1 MSDLSEGGKALVQA
15 ARRADRP
22 SDADRKRVLAAL
34 QARLGDAA
42 LLGASVT
49 EAPRAVA
56 SGPSFA
62 RSKLLKWGLV
72 GSTVLVLGAAL
83 FVPRF
88 TDEREQVEPRTSVSV
103 ASAAPTPVVDAAT
116 APVAVQPRTEPDLP
130 TSPSA
135 RSDEPRAA
143 PIATL
148 EGARRAI
155 VAPKAPARSR
165 DGLTEEVALLSRAE
179 TELHAGRPAKAL
191 VALAEHQ
198 RRFPRGALAE
208 ERTAAKI
215 QALCA
220 LGRNEEANAQL
231 RQLLHISPKSALEER
246 SRQACR

>member
-15 ARRADRP
+15 VRRADRP

-42 LLGASVT
+42 LLGAGVT
-49 EAPRAVA
+49 EAPRAAA
-56 SGPSFA
+56 SGA
-62 RSKLLKWGLV
+62 RWVRSRFLKWGFV
-72 GSTVLVLGAAL
+72 GSTVLVAGAAL

-88 TDEREQVEPRTSVSV
+88 GHEGEKAVPSAVVSV
-103 ASAAPTPVVDAAT
+103 ASAAAP
-116 APVAVQPRTEPDLP
+116 PVAVLP
-130 TSPSA
+130 
-135 RSDEPRAA
+135 AA
-143 PIATL
+143 PELPPVPSPQNDDPGAKL
-148 EGARRAI
+148 LVAPEGASRSTDAQK
-155 VAPKAPARSR
+155 PPSRSR
-165 DGLTEEVALLSRAE
+165 GGLTEEVALLSRAE

-198 RRFPRGALAE
+198 RKFPRGALAE

-220 LGRNEEANAQL
+220 LGRNEEANTQL

>member
-42 LLGASVT
+42 LLGASAS

-56 SGPSFA
+56 SGVSFA
-62 RSKLLKWGLV
+62 RSKLLKWGFV
-72 GSTVLVLGAAL
+72 GSTVLVAGVAL

-88 TDEREQVEPRTSVSV
+88 THESEQAEPKPSVSV
-103 ASAAPTPVVDAAT
+103 ASAVTT
-116 APVAVQPRTEPDLP
+116 PVAVPPRTEPDLP
-130 TSPSA
+130 TSPNP
-135 RSDEPRAA
+135 RSDEPAA
-143 PIATL
+143 ASIATP
-148 EGARRAI
+148 EGARRSIA
-155 VAPKAPARSR
+155 APKAPARSR

>member
-1 MSDLSEGGKALVQA
+1 MSDLSEGGKALVEA
-15 ARRADRP
+15 VRRADRP

-42 LLGASVT
+42 LLGASVS
-49 EAPRAVA
+49 EAPRVAA
-56 SGPSFA
+56 SGA
-62 RSKLLKWGLV
+62 RLLRSKFVKWGVV
-72 GSTVLVLGAAL
+72 GSSVLVAGAAL

-88 TDEREQVEPRTSVSV
+88 GHKSEKATPSASVSV
-103 ASAAPTPVVDAAT
+103 ASAATPPLAVPPQAT
-116 APVAVQPRTEPDLP
+116 PNLPAVPS
-130 TSPSA
+130 SPSDDSGA
-135 RSDEPRAA
+135 PRL
-143 PIATL
+143 ATP
-148 EGARRAI
+148 EGVSRPLDAQ
-155 VAPKAPARSR
+155 KAPARSR
-165 DGLTEEVALLSRAE
+165 DGLTEEVELLSRAE

-198 RRFPRGALAE
+198 RKFPRGALAE

-220 LGRNEEANAQL
+220 LGRSEEANAQL